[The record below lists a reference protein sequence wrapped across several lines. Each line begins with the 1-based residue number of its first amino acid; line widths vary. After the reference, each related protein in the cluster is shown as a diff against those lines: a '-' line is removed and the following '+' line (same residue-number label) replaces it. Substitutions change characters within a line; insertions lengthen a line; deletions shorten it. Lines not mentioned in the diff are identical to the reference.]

1 MDRLVITGGSGLLAL
16 NWACRMRHR
25 FDVILGTHRHK
36 VNLEGARSVA
46 LDLESP
52 IHLSHQLQALEPKL
66 VIHAAGMTSVE
77 QCEQRPRDAEHANA
91 GLTKNVAIATHALGI
106 KLVHISTDHLFS
118 GSRPRVAEEEVPEPL
133 NVYARTKLRA
143 EEWAREANPKTLIV
157 RTNFFGWGHLYR
169 QSFSDWIITSL
180 RSGRRITMFENVYF
194 TPILADR
201 LALVTHDVVAKGIS
215 GVLNIAGDERF
226 SKYDFAVRVAE
237 RFGLSKALIARGRM
251 DDSKPLVQRPHDMSL
266 DNTKASRL
274 LGRRLGSVDEFL
286 EELHEQENQGRAT
299 ELRNAVLEQ

>member
-16 NWACRMRHR
+16 NWACRMRHQ
-25 FDVILGTHRHK
+25 FDVILATHRHN
-36 VNLEGARSVA
+36 VDLAGARSVA

-52 IHLSHQLQALEPKL
+52 NHLSHQLQALEPKL
-66 VIHAAGMTSVE
+66 VIHTAGMTNVE
-77 QCEQRPRDAEHANA
+77 RCEQQPRDAKHANA
-91 GLTKNVAIATHALGI
+91 DLTKNVAIATHKLGI

-118 GSRPRVAEEEVPEPL
+118 GSRPTVVEEEAPAPL
-133 NVYARTKLRA
+133 NVYARTKLQA
-143 EEWAREANPKTLIV
+143 EKWAREANPKTLIV

-201 LALVTHDVVAKGIS
+201 VALVTHEMVTKEIS
-215 GVLNIAGDERF
+215 GVLHIVGDERL
-226 SKYDFAVRVAE
+226 SKYDFAVHVAE
-237 RFGLSKALIARGRM
+237 RFGLSKALVVRGRM
-251 DDSKPLVQRPHDMSL
+251 DDLKPLVRRPYDMSL
-266 DNTKASRL
+266 DNTKASGL
-274 LGRRLGSVDEFL
+274 LGRPLGKVGEFL
-286 EELHEQENQGRAT
+286 EELYEQEQQGRAT